1 MPVRMTQNDTRATMK
16 KIAVAEDEL
25 KQLEESMKSVKLG
38 SIDWNL
44 ADGERQDLKV
54 SKILFL

>member
-1 MPVRMTQNDTRATMK
+1 MK